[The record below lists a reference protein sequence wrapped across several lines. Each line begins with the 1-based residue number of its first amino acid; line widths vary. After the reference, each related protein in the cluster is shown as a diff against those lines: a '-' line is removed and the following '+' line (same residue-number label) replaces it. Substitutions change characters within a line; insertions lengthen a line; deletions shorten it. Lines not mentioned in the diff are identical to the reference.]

1 MKSIPMK
8 NRISRCAACIAVA
21 MTASVATLAPASA
34 HHAVQSQFDVEKTL
48 SIKAKLTKIEMVNPH
63 PQLYFDF
70 PDAKGKVLNWRIE
83 APAVAAL
90 RRMGLLRILKVGETY
105 TVDYAPARNG
115 QPNALLRAL
124 VTQDGKRFGGLL
136 TDPSKP
142 PE

>member
-1 MKSIPMK
+1 MRKVVFALM
-8 NRISRCAACIAVA
+8 AASALGLGGLIA
-21 MTASVATLAPASA
+21 LPAADA
-34 HHAVQSQFDVEKTL
+34 HHAVQSQFDVDTTKT
-48 SIKAKLTKIEMVNPH
+48 IKAKLTKIEMVNPH

-70 PDAKGKVLNWRIE
+70 PQAGGKAAINWRIE
-83 APAVAAL
+83 APAIAAL

-115 QPNALLRAL
+115 QPNALLRAI
-124 VTQDGKRFGGLL
+124 VTADGKRFGGLL

>member
-1 MKSIPMK
+1 M
-8 NRISRCAACIAVA
+8 RQGFVGWAAGLALISTGAIALI
-21 MTASVATLAPASA
+21 TAPATA

-48 SIKAKLTKIEMVNPH
+48 TIKAKLTKIEMVNPH

-70 PDAKGKVLNWRIE
+70 PQAKGAAVNWRIE
-83 APAVAAL
+83 APAIAAL

-124 VTQDGKRFGGLL
+124 VTADGRRFGGLL

>member
-1 MKSIPMK
+1 MKSRFSK
-8 NRISRCAACIAVA
+8 YAVCAAIVLAAGAV
-21 MTASVATLAPASA
+21 TLTPAFA

-70 PDAKGKVLNWRIE
+70 ADAKGKAVNWRIE

-124 VTQDGKRFGGLL
+124 VTADGKRFGGLL